1 MKLGEKLGGKLGW
14 RRPPLAPDAAAIR
27 TLAGLL
33 SETGLTEI
41 EYAIG
46 DHRIRVAREPAGSAP
61 PVANGHAPAPPADP
75 KPSAPIENVAAA
87 SATAAA
93 ASAAEHPGAVTS
105 PIVGI
110 AYIAPEPGAPPFV
123 RIGDSVSEGQTL
135 LIIEAMKVMNQI
147 RAPRAGRVT
156 RIFAEDGE
164 PVEYGAALML
174 ID

>member
-1 MKLGEKLGGKLGW
+1 MKLHW

-46 DHRIRVAREPAGSAP
+46 DHRIRVAREPGATAVAP
-61 PVANGHAPAPPADP
+61 LANGHAPSPPVDVRPSVHIPSPAATGATTGA
-75 KPSAPIENVAAA
+75 PSAADL
-87 SATAAA
+87 S
-93 ASAAEHPGAVTS
+93 GAVTS

-110 AYIAPEPGAPPFV
+110 AYLAPQPGAPPFV
-123 RIGDSVSEGQTL
+123 RVGDMVSVGQTL

-147 RAPRAGRVT
+147 SAPRLGRVT

-174 ID
+174 IE

>member
-1 MKLGEKLGGKLGW
+1 VKPGW

-41 EYAIG
+41 EYWVG
-46 DHRIRVAREPAGSAP
+46 DHRIRVAREPASPTVAP
-61 PVANGHAPAPPADP
+61 LANGHAPSPPVEA
-75 KPSAPIENVAAA
+75 KPNAPIETPAAP
-87 SATAAA
+87 AAD
-93 ASAAEHPGAVTS
+93 HPGAVTS

-110 AYIAPEPGAPPFV
+110 AYLAPQPGAPPFV
-123 RIGDSVSEGQTL
+123 RVGDTVSAGQTL

-147 RAPRAGRVT
+147 SAPRVGRVT

-174 ID
+174 IE